1 MLFYKIE
8 GMLEGNAFP
17 EDGAIRRQAAK
28 EFQGKQELFA
38 KKLQGKCYLSISQI
52 RDGRITLAAVSRE
65 EYNILARCQEFFQET
80 DMRVTNL
87 AAQEITYGVLRSL
100 LSCAE
105 RYGFL
110 EDDQDVYEMFCI
122 SELFHNTYN
131 FDETLLPGCVSL
143 EEQKRQ
149 TAKLLC
155 QDAFD
160 QELERIYQGPAL
172 LVGSGHPVHYLLV
185 CGEGEARN
193 RQVELLLSALY
204 QNGRIH
210 SQRAT
215 WKAYDYDD
223 RVDRDL
229 LDSLYQAS
237 CGGAMVLSYNPESG
251 TGSRRASAGLEVV
264 MELCRAIRNY
274 QSQTLTVLCLSP
286 EGEAAKKLFYENLGP
301 LTFVELREDVVAG
314 ERARAYLE
322 SLAGNAGLP
331 ADQDLWQGWKED
343 RGYRA
348 GELRQLFD
356 TWYARKLKTE
366 VYPQYAQLT
375 TAEHQV
381 QKGKPKGSAYDKLQ
395 EMIGLAKAKEV
406 IAQALDYYKAQKL
419 FREKGLPVERPA
431 MHMVFT
437 GNPGTAKTTVARLF
451 AQIMKDNGLLP
462 VGDLIEVGRADL
474 VGKYVGWTAPTV
486 KRKFEAAKGSVLF
499 IDEAYSLVD
508 DTDGLYGD
516 EAINTI
522 VQEME
527 NHRQDTVVIF
537 AGYPDK
543 MERFL
548 QKNPGLRSRIAFHV
562 PFEDY
567 SPEELLGIFTLMA
580 KGQKLELAPGVGE
593 RLLPVFRKAAK
604 GEDFGNGRFARNLL
618 EKSRMKQAS
627 RLVRL
632 DPALVTA
639 EMVGTLL
646 PEDIEEPPLPK
657 KEERRVLGFCA

>member
-80 DMRVTNL
+80 DMRVSSL
-87 AAQEITYGVLRSL
+87 AAQEVTYSVLRSL

-110 EDDQDVYEMFCI
+110 EDDQDVYEMFRL
-122 SELFHNTYN
+122 SELFHNSYN
-131 FDETLLPGCVSL
+131 FDETLLPGRVSL

-172 LVGSGHPVHYLLV
+172 LVGNGHPVHYLLV
-185 CGEGEARN
+185 CGEGEARE

-237 CGGAMVLSYNPESG
+237 SGGAMVLSYNPESG
-251 TGSRRASAGLEVV
+251 AGSRRASAGLEVV

-286 EGEAAKKLFYENLGP
+286 EGETAKKLFYENLGP

-322 SLAGNAGLP
+322 SLAENAGLP
-331 ADQDLWQGWKED
+331 ADQGLWQGWKED
-343 RGYRA
+343 RGHRA

-356 TWYARKLKTE
+356 AWYARKLKT
-366 VYPQYAQLT
+366 
-375 TAEHQV
+375 
-381 QKGKPKGSAYDKLQ
+381 
-395 EMIGLAKAKEV
+395 
-406 IAQALDYYKAQKL
+406 
-419 FREKGLPVERPA
+419 
-431 MHMVFT
+431 
-437 GNPGTAKTTVARLF
+437 
-451 AQIMKDNGLLP
+451 
-462 VGDLIEVGRADL
+462 
-474 VGKYVGWTAPTV
+474 
-486 KRKFEAAKGSVLF
+486 
-499 IDEAYSLVD
+499 
-508 DTDGLYGD
+508 
-516 EAINTI
+516 
-522 VQEME
+522 
-527 NHRQDTVVIF
+527 
-537 AGYPDK
+537 
-543 MERFL
+543 
-548 QKNPGLRSRIAFHV
+548 
-562 PFEDY
+562 
-567 SPEELLGIFTLMA
+567 
-580 KGQKLELAPGVGE
+580 
-593 RLLPVFRKAAK
+593 
-604 GEDFGNGRFARNLL
+604 
-618 EKSRMKQAS
+618 
-627 RLVRL
+627 
-632 DPALVTA
+632 
-639 EMVGTLL
+639 
-646 PEDIEEPPLPK
+646 
-657 KEERRVLGFCA
+657 